1 MRTLDQLS
9 VGATASVRALHLSE
23 REASRLRAV
32 GLFEGIMV
40 TPLRFAPLG
49 GPMHLR
55 TSTGSELALDRELAR
70 AVEVEPT

>member
-23 REASRLRAV
+23 RDSSRLRAV

-40 TPLRFAPLG
+40 TPLRFAPWG
-49 GPMHLR
+49 GPIHLR

-70 AVEVEPT
+70 AVEVDPT